1 MAAWLASMVECQQK
15 ECRIRSP
22 RAHDQRQILNLQVPS
37 SDFSHLPSEP
47 PAVPPEGR
55 PVHLGKSRRG
65 SRVCQLPAWNRGK
78 RQAGC
83 RKGWS
88 APRPTAGS
96 GRAWKSVFHGLK
108 LQQTLHSTPPR
119 PTAAETSVAWPCL
132 GLCLVVSRAPRC
144 HPAAGRG
151 FPQLCSRLSSVGCT
165 TV

>member
-1 MAAWLASMVECQQK
+1 MAAWPASMVECQQK
-15 ECRIRSP
+15 ECKIKSP
-22 RAHDQRQILNLQVPS
+22 RAHDRRQALNLQVPS
-37 SDFSHLPSEP
+37 SAFSHLPSEP

-55 PVHLGKSRRG
+55 PVHLGKSRRAAG
-65 SRVCQLPAWNRGK
+65 FVSCQPGAEEE
-78 RQAGC
+78 AGC

-88 APRPTAGS
+88 TALPTPGS
-96 GRAWKSVFHGLK
+96 GKAWMSVFHGLK

-119 PTAAETSVAWPCL
+119 PTASETSVAWPCL

-144 HPAAGRG
+144 PPAAGRG